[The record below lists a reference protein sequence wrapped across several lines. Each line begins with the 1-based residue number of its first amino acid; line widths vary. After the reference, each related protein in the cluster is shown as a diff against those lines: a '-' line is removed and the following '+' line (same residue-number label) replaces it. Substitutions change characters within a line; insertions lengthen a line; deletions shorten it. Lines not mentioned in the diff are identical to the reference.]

1 LGGESSSSEVASAAL
16 EVAGFAGHI
25 MEIRLSARYQ
35 WEGFDSPPFFDK
47 TFLDSRITIGN
58 DPAAS
63 LCLNGS
69 VLSAEQIVIIE
80 GETEPQLMN
89 QAEGT
94 SLNGEALALNECR
107 PLRDGDLLCIGTYQ
121 ISIFLNKD
129 SSTPGGNPR
138 VQANGYSIAQ
148 RNASNSQFVEDG
160 LTEFSQTHQSD
171 ILLNSGEITDS
182 IPPGGNHQPKPSK
195 SFAAILDSLR
205 TDEDRF
211 YFIVEGGEQSGVR
224 ISIELEEMPL
234 GWDESGENLCFNI
247 SAITDLCAVVRK
259 DWSGVILR
267 TPAHSSITVNNEP
280 LEDERRLRDGD
291 RLLLKAPNKEAGTS
305 QVVLVFREPT
315 SLVILDS
322 LMPRV
327 PPLAEDA
334 AFQSPESV
342 PGAPPHISKPTRKL
356 ASLIKSDKE
365 YFTVFTFVELSLMAV
380 GTLVGAVIIFLILTY
395 S

>member
-1 LGGESSSSEVASAAL
+1 
-16 EVAGFAGHI
+16 

-35 WEGFDSPPFFDK
+35 WEGPDSPPFFDK
-47 TFLDSRITIGN
+47 TFADSRITIGN

-69 VLSAEQIVIIE
+69 VLSAEQIVIID
-80 GETEPQLMN
+80 GETEPQVMN

-94 SLNGEALALNECR
+94 SLNGEALALNER
-107 PLRDGDLLCIGTYQ
+107 RTLRHGDLLSIGTYR
-121 ISIFLNKD
+121 ITIFLNREPSALKNDPAVHSDD
-129 SSTPGGNPR
+129 SSFAR
-138 VQANGYSIAQ
+138 RNGT
-148 RNASNSQFVEDG
+148 SNSQFGKDSQEEFLQARENKLGDS
-160 LTEFSQTHQSD
+160 LPTSESTEPFLPDT
-171 ILLNSGEITDS
+171 
-182 IPPGGNHQPKPSK
+182 NHRPRPLK
-195 SFAAILDSLR
+195 SFAAILDGLR

-211 YFIVEGGEQSGVR
+211 YFVVEGGEQSGVR

-247 SAITDLCAVVRK
+247 STITDLCAVVRK

-267 TPAHSSITVNNEP
+267 KPTASHVTVNNEP

-291 RLLLKAPNKEAGTS
+291 RLLLKAPNKELAPDA

-327 PPLAEDA
+327 PPQREGAVSQSTEIGASGGA
-334 AFQSPESV
+334 ARLD
-342 PGAPPHISKPTRKL
+342 INKPAQKL

-380 GTLVGAVIIFLILTY
+380 GTIVGAVIIFLILNY

>member
-1 LGGESSSSEVASAAL
+1 
-16 EVAGFAGHI
+16 

-35 WEGFDSPPFFDK
+35 WDGPDSPPFFDK
-47 TFLDSRITIGN
+47 TFAGSRITIGN
-58 DPAAS
+58 DPLAS

-69 VLSAEQIVIIE
+69 VLSAEQIVIID
-80 GETEPQLMN
+80 GETEPKVMN

-94 SLNGEALALNECR
+94 SLNGEVLALNECR
-107 PLRDGDLLCIGTYQ
+107 PLRDGDLLSIGTYR
-121 ISIFLNKD
+121 ISIFLNRD
-129 SSTPGGNPR
+129 PSAANDDPPVPR
-138 VQANGYSIAQ
+138 DDPSFASRNG
-148 RNASNSQFVEDG
+148 ASHSQFGGDSLE
-160 LTEFSQTHQSD
+160 EFLQAPENKFNTS
-171 ILLNSGEITDS
+171 NGES
-182 IPPGGNHQPKPSK
+182 IETVLPDTNHRLRPSK

-211 YFIVEGGEQSGVR
+211 YFVVEGGDQSGVR

-247 SAITDLCAVVRK
+247 SAIADLCAVVRK

-267 TPAHSSITVNNEP
+267 TPTASDVTVNNEP

-291 RLLLKAPNKEAGTS
+291 RLLLKAPIKDGMANS

-327 PPLAEDA
+327 PPLREDA
-334 AFQSPESV
+334 ASQSTEIGVSGGVARLDINRP
-342 PGAPPHISKPTRKL
+342 AQKL

-365 YFTVFTFVELSLMAV
+365 YFVVFTFVELSLMAV
-380 GTLVGAVIIFLILTY
+380 GTIVGAVIIFLILNY

>member
-1 LGGESSSSEVASAAL
+1 
-16 EVAGFAGHI
+16 

-35 WEGFDSPPFFDK
+35 WEGPDSPPFFDK
-47 TFLDSRITIGN
+47 TFADSRITIGN

-69 VLSAEQIVIIE
+69 VLSAEEIVIID
-80 GETEPQLMN
+80 GETEPQVIN

-94 SLNGEALALNECR
+94 TLNGEVLPLNASR
-107 PLRDGDLLCIGTYQ
+107 PLRDGDQLCIGTYR
-121 ISIFLNKD
+121 ISIFLGNEQAASTHDLSILSQD
-129 SSTPGGNPR
+129 SFVARRNGG
-138 VQANGYSIAQ
+138 
-148 RNASNSQFVEDG
+148 SNSQTGDDSLE
-160 LTEFSQTHQSD
+160 EFLPEVNTSPAT
-171 ILLNSGEITDS
+171 GELS
-182 IPPGGNHQPKPSK
+182 EPFQPASSHRPKPSK

-211 YFIVEGGEQSGVR
+211 YFVVEGGEQSGVR
-224 ISIELEEMPL
+224 ISIELEEMPM
-234 GWDESGENLCFNI
+234 GWDETGENLCFNI
-247 SAITDLCAVVRK
+247 SAIADLCAVVRK

-267 TPAHSSITVNNEP
+267 TPTASNITVNNEP

-291 RLLLKAPNKEAGTS
+291 RLLLRASDKEGTPNS

-327 PPLAEDA
+327 PPPVEDA
-334 AFQSPESV
+334 APSVESGTGG
-342 PGAPPHISKPTRKL
+342 GAPRLNIHKPAQKL
-356 ASLIKSDKE
+356 TALIQSDKE
-365 YFTVFTFVELSLMAV
+365 YFAVFTFVELSLMAV
-380 GTLVGAVIIFLILTY
+380 GTIVGAVIIFLILNY

>member
-1 LGGESSSSEVASAAL
+1 
-16 EVAGFAGHI
+16 

-35 WEGFDSPPFFDK
+35 WEGPDSPPFFDK
-47 TFLDSRITIGN
+47 TFADSRITIGN
-58 DPAAS
+58 DPGAS

-69 VLSAEQIVIIE
+69 VLSAEQIVIID
-80 GETEPQLMN
+80 GETEPQLVN

-94 SLNGEALALNECR
+94 SLNGETLALNESR
-107 PLRDGDLLCIGTYQ
+107 TLRDGDLLCIGTYQ
-121 ISIFLNKD
+121 ITIFLNKD
-129 SSTPGGNPR
+129 SLTPRGDPR
-138 VQANGYSIAQ
+138 VPPNGYSIAQ
-148 RNASNSQFVEDG
+148 GNGSNPESAGDS
-160 LTEFSQTHQSD
+160 LTQFSQTPEH
-171 ILLNSGEITDS
+171 NSNTQFSTGQIKDPIPTDA
-182 IPPGGNHQPKPSK
+182 IHQPKPSK

-211 YFIVEGGEQSGVR
+211 YFVVEGGEQSGFR

-267 TPAHSSITVNNEP
+267 TPAASSITINNEP

-291 RLLLKAPNKEAGTS
+291 RLLLKAPSNESGTS

-327 PPLAEDA
+327 PTVPEDA
-334 AFQSPESV
+334 AFQSPESI
-342 PGAPPHISKPTRKL
+342 PGSGVRQDIKPTRKL
-356 ASLIKSDKE
+356 TSLIKSDKE

-380 GTLVGAVIIFLILTY
+380 GTIVGAVIIFLILTF